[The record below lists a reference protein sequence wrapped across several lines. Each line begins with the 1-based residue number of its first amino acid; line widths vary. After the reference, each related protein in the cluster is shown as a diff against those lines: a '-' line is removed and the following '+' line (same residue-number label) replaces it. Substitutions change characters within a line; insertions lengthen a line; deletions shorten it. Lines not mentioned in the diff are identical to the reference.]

1 VTRFLLTIACWL
13 AFAVAPGETQR
24 SMTAD
29 IPPIVGNEQQ
39 RLDNGELWGPMGM
52 SGVVLA
58 EKNPPCCA
66 WREARGSAGMRPD
79 YSPHLGPCGVTK

>member
-29 IPPIVGNEQQ
+29 IPPIVGNEQM
-39 RLDNGELWGPMGM
+39 RLDNGELWGPYGM
-52 SGVVLA
+52 T
-58 EKNPPCCA
+58 
-66 WREARGSAGMRPD
+66 
-79 YSPHLGPCGVTK
+79 GPCGEVKR